1 MNLCL
6 NPHTSD
12 YNQDFFFFQIKST
25 FNKTTI
31 HHDQMDLRVCNP
43 RTSPGGPM
51 VENPSSKRQGIQ
63 VRSLVG
69 ELKSHLVTEPASPNC

>member
-1 MNLCL
+1 MNLCF

-12 YNQDFFFFQIKST
+12 YNQDFFFHIKSS

-31 HHDQMDLRVCNP
+31 HYDQMALRVCNP
-43 RTSPGGPM
+43 RTSAGGPV

-69 ELKSHLVTEPASPNC
+69 EIKSHSVTKPESPNC